1 MQDKA
6 QQAKALLQNARRNL
20 AHTEKLIHEKAIGGA
35 AADDLQEHKERASK
49 LAAEVD
55 ELEGVVARSLMASVG
70 GRAAKALRAI
80 DDWKAFKRD
89 NIVIPALDNV
99 DADDVDDKRLMDL
112 GAEAM
117 HAGASLVWSDELQSV
132 IAFAFKR
139 TVWTESEARQ
149 YVEDAQVTEQAEVKT
164 WGA

>member
-1 MQDKA
+1 MQNKHE
-6 QQAKALLQNARRNL
+6 QAKAALTNARRGL
-20 AHTEKLIHEKAIGGA
+20 AHAEKLVRRKAIAGA
-35 AADDLQEHKERASK
+35 SADDLQAHKEKARQ

-55 ELEGVVARSLMASVG
+55 ELEGIVARSLIASVG
-70 GRAAKALRAI
+70 GRGAKALRAI

-112 GAEAM
+112 GAEAIS
-117 HAGASLVWSDELQSV
+117 AGVSLVWSDELQSV
-132 IAFAFKR
+132 VAFAFKR